1 MELFKRDLSCGGGD
15 NGGGDFENGGNE
27 DDHGVVGLTNS
38 GGGGGGVQEKIIIII
53 WLVIMLFL
61 LQKHKEYGRQALV
74 ILVWLLKTLAFE
86 VFSNEIFFKTL
97 PETIR
102 TSWLG

>member
-15 NGGGDFENGGNE
+15 NEGGDFENGGGE

-38 GGGGGGVQEKIIIII
+38 GGGDGFQEKIIIII

-97 PETIR
+97 PKTIR

>member
-15 NGGGDFENGGNE
+15 NGGGDFENGGSE
-27 DDHGVVGLTNS
+27 DDQGVVGLTNC
-38 GGGGGGVQEKIIIII
+38 GGGGGVQEKIIIII

-97 PETIR
+97 LETKR

>member
-15 NGGGDFENGGNE
+15 NEGGDFENGGGE

-38 GGGGGGVQEKIIIII
+38 GGGDGVQEKIIIII

>member
-15 NGGGDFENGGNE
+15 NEGGDFENGGGE
-27 DDHGVVGLTNS
+27 DDHGVGGLTNS

-61 LQKHKEYGRQALV
+61 LQEHKEYGRQALV
-74 ILVWLLKTLAFE
+74 ILAWLLKTLAFE
-86 VFSNEIFFKTL
+86 VFSNEIFFKML
-97 PETIR
+97 SETIR

>member
-15 NGGGDFENGGNE
+15 NGGGDFENGGSE
-27 DDHGVVGLTNS
+27 DDQGVVGLTNC
-38 GGGGGGVQEKIIIII
+38 GGGGGVQEKIIIII

-74 ILVWLLKTLAFE
+74 ILVWFLKTLAFE
-86 VFSNEIFFKTL
+86 VFSNETFFKML

>member
-38 GGGGGGVQEKIIIII
+38 GGGVQEKIIIII